1 MTQGR
6 RFCCSY
12 LQCFCKVVLVLRELL
27 CTNIVVLFVHLLR
40 RDGPCSGDSGPI
52 YILQSHG
59 GYFPGLVV
67 AVMSGGCIG
76 SPPPLETLWP
86 WILAPAPAGG
96 CCTPRRDGQG
106 RRGHTAGRAQ
116 RPGQG
121 WPVWPCS
128 AELPGAREREDSPIG
143 IASFKRFPPLDS
155 VPLILNSLS
164 VVC

>member
-1 MTQGR
+1 M
-6 RFCCSY
+6 
-12 LQCFCKVVLVLRELL
+12 LRELL

-76 SPPPLETLWP
+76 SPPRWRHSDLESWLRLR
-86 WILAPAPAGG
+86 LAAALRAVTVRVAADTRRAGPSAQARG
-96 CCTPRRDGQG
+96 GQC
-106 RRGHTAGRAQ
+106 GRALQ
-116 RPGQG
+116 NYRGPGRGRILQ
-121 WPVWPCS
+121 S
-128 AELPGAREREDSPIG
+128 ALIPLYNS
-143 IASFKRFPPLDS
+143 PPLDS
-155 VPLILNSLS
+155 VPLALNSLC